1 MSSLRNGPLEKV
13 RKAWDGRGRHGS
25 ETFEPRCVRVHISPA
40 TISPPCCFTFGCNGS
55 PNSHAGPSGQESRAP
70 HGGGLTWLL
79 QSLMRNGGFYACLY
93 FTLKK
98 KVTRILRFSHND
110 IWYHAMRKR
119 QHPER
124 LSLQGFNIARGLL
137 DTCRQSQRKFNI
149 VVLRL
154 PPSSS
159 REITLSPILSACK
172 ELAFKQ
178 TPQVSE
184 LSMSFRQTECTPK
197 INVIVFSPELLPS
210 GGTMQKQ

>member
-1 MSSLRNGPLEKV
+1 MRLLSPGVFGFTSRQQPFPPHAALHSDATVVQILMQ
-13 RKAWDGRGRHGS
+13 
-25 ETFEPRCVRVHISPA
+25 VHPAKSPGLH
-40 TISPPCCFTFGCNGS
+40 TGVVWPDCY
-55 PNSHAGPSGQESRAP
+55 SHSWEMAGFM
-70 HGGGLTWLL
+70 HV
-79 QSLMRNGGFYACLY
+79 Y
-93 FTLKK
+93 TLPKK